1 MKRELSCLE
10 EDFKIVDKELEMC
23 FDCEIEDLEYDDD
36 SWSRRFYK
44 KVVNVY
50 DECEDLEDF
59 KNEVNKIYNK
69 DSIW

>member
-10 EDFKIVDKELEMC
+10 EDFKIVDKELEMD
-23 FDCEIEDLEYDDD
+23 FNCEIEDLEFDDE
-36 SWSRRFYK
+36 SWCRRFYK
-44 KVVNVY
+44 KVVKVY
-50 DECEDLEDF
+50 DECSDLEDF